1 MSKYLPCFI
10 IVFLFV
16 VWILTSLNYLKLEIG
31 LGFTISLIASLIAY
45 YQYQNSMI
53 KLKLDL
59 FEKRYKVY
67 DATRKFLH
75 TIISKQKYSHEDLNE
90 FYIMTSDCEILFG
103 QKTSDYL
110 KEIRTKAQKMS
121 LAKEEMLSSNF
132 DTEERNLHMIEEQKN
147 RYWLDDQIIKG
158 KLNDMFKKHLDFSN
172 IKN

>member
-1 MSKYLPCFI
+1 MNKYLPYFI
-10 IVFLFV
+10 FFLLFSI
-16 VWILTSLNYLKLEIG
+16 WIFTFISDMKLEIA

-53 KLKLDL
+53 KLNLDL

-75 TIISKQKYSHEDLNE
+75 TILSKQKYSHEDLNE
-90 FYIMTSDCEILFG
+90 FYIMTSDCEMLFG

-110 KEIRTKAQKMS
+110 EEIRTKALQMS
-121 LAKEEMLSSNF
+121 IAKEEMISSNF
-132 DTEERNLHMIEEQKN
+132 DTEERNLHMQEEHKN

-158 KLNDMFKKHLDFSN
+158 KLNNMFKEHLDFSN